1 MSHTGCW
8 VWDVRSAAPVYWSA
22 EMSRIC
28 GRDPVRGLPS
38 VDEFRAIHALEDW
51 SDWLAAVRR
60 SVQDRTDFAIECR
73 LVIPNGDVRQVRIT
87 GRPIAGAANEVTEI
101 IGSTALV
108 TGLPADGL
116 AQSRTE
122 DAPLLPM
129 IDLIPGLVWSALRD
143 GSNEYCNRT
152 WLDYTG
158 HTVEKAR
165 GWGWIES
172 VHPDDLE
179 RLRQYWLSVVATC
192 EPGEIEARLR
202 RFDGEYRWFLFRARP
217 HLDSSGTVI
226 KWYGTNTDIE
236 DRKQAED
243 ALRGSERELR
253 QLVEAIPALV
263 WRGTAEG
270 DLDYTNWR
278 LANYLGKTAAELT
291 HGQWAELVHPDDR
304 EATVERWQQSVTD
317 ASPYQ
322 DIYRLRRADGHYRW
336 VESLGDPVK
345 DGRGRVLRWYGL
357 LTDIE
362 DRKRAEDA
370 LRESEQHFRRIVDSI
385 PALMCTMTAAGVVET
400 VNRPILDYFGRTVE
414 ELRDWA
420 FNGAVHE
427 DDIERV
433 VAQWRYSIESGTAY
447 DIEHRIRRAD
457 GVYRWHH
464 VRGQPVRDAENRILR
479 WYVLLTDIED
489 RRRAEEAIRT
499 SERELRQLV
508 DHVPGYIATANAR
521 GEHDYAN
528 KKLVDYTGA
537 SNEDTFGLG
546 FIDTIHPDEQKFVQT
561 EWLRCAT
568 SGQPMDIQ
576 HRLRRFDGAYRWFHV
591 RVEPFLDVDR
601 NVIRWYGLLTDIHDR
616 KLAEEAVRASETRL
630 RLITETI
637 PAILTSR
644 DDQGKLDYV
653 NRRLEDY
660 IGKSGQEIID
670 SWVSLIHPDDRES
683 LLRVWRDSQE
693 TGERYELDYRMLG
706 ANGEY
711 RWFQVRGAPLL
722 DQEGRVL
729 RWYAVIT
736 DIEEARRAREALLKS
751 QTRLARMSQITAI
764 AELSGSIAHEVNQ
777 PLAAIL
783 ANANACLA
791 WLSGDPPNLERARGT
806 AEKIIRNANSA
817 AEIVRRVR
825 ALFKQTQPALVL
837 SDINDTVLEVL
848 NLIAS
853 DIRDADI
860 GVDTELAPD
869 LPMIAV
875 DRIQI
880 QQILM
885 NLARNAIEAMEGVR
899 DRPRKLSLVTRC
911 DGVEILMQVR
921 DSGCGIANPASIFDP
936 FFTTKETGMGMG
948 LAICRSI
955 VEAHGGRLWATPNE
969 GAGTTFSLT
978 LPLHSDAAR

>member
-28 GRDPVRGLPS
+28 GRDPARGLPS

-853 DIRDADI
+853 DFRDADI

>member
-8 VWDVRSAAPVYWSA
+8 VWDVRSAAPVYWST

-28 GRDPVRGLPS
+28 GRDPARGLPS

-73 LVIPNGDVRQVRIT
+73 LVTPKGDVRQVRIT

-122 DAPLLPM
+122 DAPSLPM
-129 IDLIPGLVWSALRD
+129 IDLIPGMVWSALRD

-158 HTVEKAR
+158 HTAEKAR

-217 HLDSSGTVI
+217 HLDGSRTVI
-226 KWYGTNTDIE
+226 KWYGTN
-236 DRKQAED
+236 
-243 ALRGSERELR
+243 
-253 QLVEAIPALV
+253 
-263 WRGTAEG
+263 
-270 DLDYTNWR
+270 
-278 LANYLGKTAAELT
+278 
-291 HGQWAELVHPDDR
+291 
-304 EATVERWQQSVTD
+304 
-317 ASPYQ
+317 
-322 DIYRLRRADGHYRW
+322 
-336 VESLGDPVK
+336 
-345 DGRGRVLRWYGL
+345 
-357 LTDIE
+357 
-362 DRKRAEDA
+362 
-370 LRESEQHFRRIVDSI
+370 
-385 PALMCTMTAAGVVET
+385 
-400 VNRPILDYFGRTVE
+400 
-414 ELRDWA
+414 
-420 FNGAVHE
+420 
-427 DDIERV
+427 
-433 VAQWRYSIESGTAY
+433 
-447 DIEHRIRRAD
+447 
-457 GVYRWHH
+457 
-464 VRGQPVRDAENRILR
+464 
-479 WYVLLTDIED
+479 
-489 RRRAEEAIRT
+489 
-499 SERELRQLV
+499 
-508 DHVPGYIATANAR
+508 
-521 GEHDYAN
+521 
-528 KKLVDYTGA
+528 
-537 SNEDTFGLG
+537 
-546 FIDTIHPDEQKFVQT
+546 
-561 EWLRCAT
+561 
-568 SGQPMDIQ
+568 
-576 HRLRRFDGAYRWFHV
+576 
-591 RVEPFLDVDR
+591 
-601 NVIRWYGLLTDIHDR
+601 TDIHDR

-722 DQEGRVL
+722 DQEARVL
-729 RWYAVIT
+729 RWYSVIT

-764 AELSGSIAHEVNQ
+764 AELSASIAHEVNQ

-791 WLSGDPPNLERARGT
+791 WLTSDPPNLERVRGT

-817 AEIVRRVR
+817 AEVVRRVR
-825 ALFKQTQPALVL
+825 ALFKQAPPAMVL

-853 DIRDADI
+853 DFRDADI

-869 LPMIAV
+869 LPMIAM

-899 DRPRKLSLVTRC
+899 GRPRKLSLVTRC
-911 DGVEILMQVR
+911 DGVEILMQVS
-921 DSGCGIANPASIFDP
+921 DSGCGIANPSSIFDP